1 MTPAQR
7 VSALLDAI
15 DHWAR
20 DETADPSQWASPW
33 DDALRHLVEALDRLV
48 TGAADPTAAGWVDAI
63 AALVEPHV
71 SAAAQALDLFGVDV
85 ALDRGDRAQ
94 TISLDG
100 GEFDG

>member
-7 VSALLDAI
+7 VSALLDDI
-15 DHWAR
+15 DRWATVEAT
-20 DETADPSQWASPW
+20 DGVGDSLEL
-33 DDALRHLVEALDRLV
+33 DALRHLVEALDRLV
-48 TGAADPTAAGWVDAI
+48 CGTADPTAAGWADAV

-100 GEFDG
+100 GGSDAR